1 MYKVL
6 LAALIERIL
15 WTAITVG
22 PHLNY
27 KAKKFYEA
35 VYCKLTSLTKQAA
48 KKGIQVDTQLEQTD
62 EDSAQGQGSLKATIT
77 QVCTWGPI
85 QEAISKAPPGSCVV
99 FDIDG
104 VILDEA
110 THKNLVDPEILDA
123 AELIK
128 RKELKAYALTHG
140 GWGTYR
146 CYEDIVFN
154 TIKRLGIDFSELSQF
169 QGYLEIP
176 WVWAGSVKTALL
188 YGGIIFA
195 RDGIDVCLPKGP
207 IFFEVLK
214 ILDEQPTHVI
224 FIDDRKYNL
233 LSMEEE
239 CRKRR
244 IPFQGLWAT
253 FRDHRPRLRT
263 HL

>member
-6 LAALIERIL
+6 LTALIERIL

-27 KAKKFYEA
+27 KAKKLYEA
-35 VYCKLTSLTKQAA
+35 VYYKLTSLTQQAA
-48 KKGIQVDTQLEQTD
+48 KKGIQADTQLGQTD

-77 QVCTWGPI
+77 QVDSWGPI

-104 VILDEA
+104 VILDEV
-110 THKNLVDPEILDA
+110 TKNLVDPEILDVV
-123 AELIK
+123 ELIK
-128 RKELKAYALTHG
+128 RKEFKAYALTHG

-146 CYEDIVFN
+146 CYQNIRFN
-154 TIKRLGIDFSELSQF
+154 TIKRLGIDFLELSQF

-176 WVWAGSVKTALL
+176 WVWKGSVKTALL
-188 YGGIIFA
+188 KDGIIFA
-195 RDGIDVCLPKGP
+195 RDGIDACIPKGP
-207 IFFEVLK
+207 IFFEVLDR
-214 ILDEQPTHVI
+214 LDEHPTHVI

-233 LSMEEE
+233 LSMKKE

-253 FRDHRPRLRT
+253 FRDYRPRLRT

>member
-1 MYKVL
+1 M
-6 LAALIERIL
+6 IL

-62 EDSAQGQGSLKATIT
+62 EDSAQGQGSLKDTIT
-77 QVCTWGPI
+77 QVYTWSPI
-85 QEAISKAPPGSCVV
+85 QEAILKAPPGSCVV

-104 VILDEA
+104 VILDQV
-110 THKNLVDPEILDA
+110 TGINLVDPKILDA
-123 AELIK
+123 VELIK
-128 RKELKAYALTHG
+128 RKKLKAYALTHG

-146 CYEDIVFN
+146 SEYITFN
-154 TIKRLGIDFSELSQF
+154 LIKRLGIDFLELSQCKKR
-169 QGYLEIP
+169 YLKIP
-176 WVWAGSVKTALL
+176 WVWEGSVKAALL
-188 YGGIIFA
+188 YNGIIFA
-195 RDGIDVCLPKGP
+195 RYGITNVCFPKGEV
-207 IFFEVLK
+207 FFEVLK

-239 CRKRR
+239 CRKRL
-244 IPFQGLWAT
+244 IPFQGLLYLG
-253 FRDHRPRLRT
+253 DS
-263 HL
+263 